1 MNTQPTYDDV
11 NLILR
16 LYELRREEKLRSARE
31 WYVKEF
37 KTPATAE
44 DFMAQCPLGS
54 ENNTSFRMVTSYWD
68 MVASFITSG
77 VLHQELTLQNGG
89 ELLFVWT
96 KVRNVV
102 PAIRELLK
110 NPRFLANLETVGIAA
125 INRMNE
131 ADPLAYETF
140 VERIV
145 KTTEQ
150 TAAATAGAQ
159 S

>member
-1 MNTQPTYDDV
+1 MNSQPTYDDV

-16 LYELRREEKLRSARE
+16 LYELRREEKLRGARA
-31 WYVKEF
+31 WYTNQF
-37 KTPATAE
+37 KTPATLD
-44 DFMAQCPLGS
+44 DFMAQCPFGS
-54 ENNTSFRMVTSYWD
+54 ESNTSFRMVTSYWD
-68 MVASFITSG
+68 MVAAFITSG
-77 VLHQELTLQNGG
+77 VLNQELALQTSG

-96 KVRNVV
+96 RIRNVA

-110 NPRFLANLETVGIAA
+110 NPRFLANLETVGTAA

-131 ADPLAYETF
+131 ADPRGYETF

-145 KTTEQ
+145 KMTEQ
-150 TAAATAGAQ
+150 TAAVSGAQ